1 MLATPGI
8 DEDDHADDRRLW
20 RLRQPHALAAMLAD
34 ARDRGC
40 ERICSLGDLG
50 GFGAECNAPAMAT
63 GRPVRSSP

>member
-1 MLATPGI
+1 MPTIAAFGG
-8 DEDDHADDRRLW
+8 AYAN
-20 RLRQPHALAAMLAD
+20 PHALAAMLAD

-40 ERICSLGDLG
+40 ERIFSPGDLG